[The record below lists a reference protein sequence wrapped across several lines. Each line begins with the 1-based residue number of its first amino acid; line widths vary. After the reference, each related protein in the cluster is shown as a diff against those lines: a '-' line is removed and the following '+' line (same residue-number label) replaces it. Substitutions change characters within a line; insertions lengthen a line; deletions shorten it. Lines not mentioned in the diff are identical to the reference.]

1 MIFRKKSIGIFI
13 QIHSIFLN
21 FTFITCLFRFV
32 LKISLNIFTN
42 TTDAVTKYYLLNVI
56 HEIIY
61 FYSSLRNTCVFDT
74 SSLSAF
80 DMKGYFDV
88 FIELIVKVTG
98 VVFED
103 TLKVICAFSLKCRPG
118 KFPGKQIKN
127 KLSVL
132 PATYFA

>member
-1 MIFRKKSIGIFI
+1 MSA
-13 QIHSIFLN
+13 
-21 FTFITCLFRFV
+21 LFRFV
-32 LKISLNIFTN
+32 LKISLNKYFYEHYRCY
-42 TTDAVTKYYLLNVI
+42 VTKYYLLNVI

-74 SSLSAF
+74 FPLSAL
-80 DMKGYFDV
+80 DMRGYFDV

-103 TLKVICAFSLKCRPG
+103 TLKVIPAFSLKCRPG

-127 KLSVL
+127 KLSVS
-132 PATYFA
+132 PVTYFA